1 MAGQANLSADAS
13 RYDTGKARTIGPRL
27 TQGDGTVFDVRAFDR
42 ILARSV
48 NGGEDIAELLDVDY
62 EFELEGDWNS

>member
-1 MAGQANLSADAS
+1 M
-13 RYDTGKARTIGPRL
+13 
-27 TQGDGTVFDVRAFDR
+27 TQGDGTVFDVRAFDL

-48 NGGEDIAELLDVDY
+48 NGGEDIADLLDVDY